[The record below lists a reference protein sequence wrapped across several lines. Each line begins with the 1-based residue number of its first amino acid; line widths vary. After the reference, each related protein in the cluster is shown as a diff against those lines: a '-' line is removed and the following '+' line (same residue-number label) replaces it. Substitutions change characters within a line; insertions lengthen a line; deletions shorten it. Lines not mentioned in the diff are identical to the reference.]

1 MEKEDKSN
9 MVIIDN
15 KEYKIEDFTKEQ
27 NYHVSQIKDLQN
39 KAINFKFQ
47 LDQVTTAE
55 KAFTSFLV
63 KSLTNEEKTQDDTDI
78 NKIDQSEG

>member
-9 MVIIDN
+9 MVIIGD

-55 KAFTSFLV
+55 KAFTSFLM
-63 KSLTNEEKTQDDTDI
+63 KSLTNEEKTPNDKNTNEI
-78 NKIDQSEG
+78 KKKI

>member
-9 MVIIDN
+9 MVIIGD

-55 KAFTSFLV
+55 KAFTSFLM
-63 KSLTNEEKTQDDTDI
+63 KSLTNEEKTPDDKNTNEI
-78 NKIDQSEG
+78 KKKI

>member
-9 MVIIDN
+9 MVIIGD

-55 KAFTSFLV
+55 KAFTSFLL
-63 KSLTNEEKTQDDTDI
+63 KSLTNEEKTPDDKNTNDI
-78 NKIDQSEG
+78 KKKI

>member
-9 MVIIDN
+9 MVIIGD

-55 KAFTSFLV
+55 KAFTSFLL
-63 KSLTNEEKTQDDTDI
+63 KSLTNEEKTPDDKNTNEI
-78 NKIDQSEG
+78 KKKI